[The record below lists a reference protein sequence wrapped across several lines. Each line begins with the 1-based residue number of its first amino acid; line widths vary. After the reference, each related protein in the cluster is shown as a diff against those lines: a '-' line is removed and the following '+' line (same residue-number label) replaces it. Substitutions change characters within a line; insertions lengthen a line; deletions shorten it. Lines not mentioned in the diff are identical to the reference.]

1 MAESGFVDG
10 LLGFIDNA
18 LRGIR
23 ELIREVIRGVLN
35 FVQEVVDWFRKLGL
49 IKGKDIPFVADPAKI
64 KDMLNNAPVKNTGVF
79 GLFEGVYDE
88 QSDTITHH
96 RLIEAD
102 SLDEQTRQILADAP
116 LVVLS

>member
-23 ELIREVIRGVLN
+23 ELIREVIRGVLS
-35 FVQEVVDWFRKLGL
+35 FVQDVVGWFRSLGL

-64 KDMLNNAPVKNTGVF
+64 KDMLNNAPVKNV

-88 QSDTITHH
+88 QSDTITRH

-102 SLDEQTRQILADAP
+102 SLDEQTRQILSNEP